1 MKWSKGVGP
10 YEQHGSRSVGIGIP
24 GVEGPEKPRPAFLG
38 PVVEGPRRRQRGKSS
53 NRRFPPSAHHKRAFG
68 GAPLRLSSEA
78 EGEAGV
84 PVTPA
89 GAGAPLGARWS
100 VRARPPPR
108 RKAAGAVRARA

>member
-1 MKWSKGVGP
+1 M
-10 YEQHGSRSVGIGIP
+10 HGTLCQG
-24 GVEGPEKPRPAFLG
+24 
-38 PVVEGPRRRQRGKSS
+38 QSS
-53 NRRFPPSAHHKRAFG
+53 NRLGGLRPPTGLPFNPSPVHHKRAFG
-68 GAPLRLSSEA
+68 GAPLRLPSEA